1 MIADFDEDPPRRQ
14 FETLIPLINVV
25 FLLLIFF
32 LLAGTMTPADNV
44 AVNLPVGALSDDE
57 REMPATLL
65 VEADGFV
72 WLGERVIDPKI
83 AEQALKE
90 YLADKGKERVAIKA
104 DAEASAEALLLLMEA
119 LRKVGVQQVTI
130 VTERGR

>member
-1 MIADFDEDPPRRQ
+1 MMTEFDQDPPRRQ

-32 LLAGTMTPADNV
+32 LLAGTMTPSDNV
-44 AVNLPVGALSDDE
+44 AVKLPVGAIDDPE
-57 REMPATLL
+57 REMPTTLL
-65 VEADGFV
+65 IEADGFV

-83 AEQALKE
+83 AEQPLKE
-90 YLADKGKERVAIKA
+90 YLADKGLERVAVKA
-104 DAEASAEALLLLMEA
+104 DAEAPAEALLFLMEA

>member
-44 AVNLPVGALSDDE
+44 AVDLPVGALSDDE

-104 DAEASAEALLLLMEA
+104 DAEAPAEALLLLMEA

>member
-1 MIADFDEDPPRRQ
+1 MIELDQDPPRRQ

-44 AVNLPVGALSDDE
+44 AVKLPVGALDDTA
-57 REMPATLL
+57 RETPATLL

-72 WLGERVIDPKI
+72 WLGDRPIDAKI
-83 AEQALKE
+83 AEQPLKE
-90 YLADKGKERVAIKA
+90 YLADKGLDRVVIKA
-104 DAEASAEALLLLMEA
+104 DAEAPAEALLLLMEA

>member
-1 MIADFDEDPPRRQ
+1 MTELDQDPPRRQ

-44 AVNLPVGALSDDE
+44 AVKLPIGALNDSE
-57 REMPATLL
+57 RDMPATLL

-72 WLGERVIDPKI
+72 WLGDRPIDPKI
-83 AEQALKE
+83 VEQALKE
-90 YLADKGKERVAIKA
+90 YLADKGMERVAVKA
-104 DAEASAEALLLLMEA
+104 DAEAPAEALLLLMEA

>member
-1 MIADFDEDPPRRQ
+1 MMSDIDQDPPRRQ

-44 AVNLPVGALSDDE
+44 AVKLPVGALSDAE
-57 REMPATLL
+57 REAPATVL

-72 WLGERVIDPKI
+72 WLGERVVDPKI
-83 AEQALKE
+83 AQGPLRE
-90 YLADKGKERVAIKA
+90 YLADKGMERVAVKA
-104 DAEASAEALLLLMEA
+104 DAEASAESLLLLMEA
-119 LRKVGVQQVTI
+119 LREIGVKQVTI
-130 VTERGR
+130 VTERGG

>member
-1 MIADFDEDPPRRQ
+1 MTEIDQDPPRRQ

-44 AVNLPVGALSDDE
+44 AVKLPVGALDDTE
-57 REMPATLL
+57 REMPAMLL

-72 WLGERVIDPKI
+72 WIGERPIDAKI
-83 AEQALKE
+83 AEEPLKA
-90 YLADKGKERVAIKA
+90 YLADKGLERVAIKA
-104 DAEASAEALLLLMEA
+104 DAEAPAEALLLLMET

-130 VTERGR
+130 VTERGP